1 MFDFI
6 RQHKKI
12 MQILLIILIFPSFV
26 LFGIDGY
33 KRFNSSGE
41 VVASVDG
48 VDISKE
54 EWEKSHQS
62 EIQRMRASMPTI
74 DVSMFDTPAIK
85 YGVLER
91 LVQSRVLEASAK
103 KLNLKVSDQKVA
115 QSIAE
120 MEVLASIKKPD
131 GSLDIE
137 KYRQLLAAQGMT
149 PEIFESRMRSDVAV
163 KQVVTGVTQSS
174 VTFPSQMEVALD
186 AFYQQ
191 REVQIAIF
199 SASDYL
205 GEAKPTDEEVLK
217 YFNAHKEEFKSLESA
232 DIEYVVLSQEAI
244 EKTITVS
251 EAELKSYFEQN
262 QSNLAAKEERKA
274 SHILINAPKEM
285 NEADRAKAKE
295 KALSLL
301 DMVKKSPAQFADI
314 AKKNSQD
321 PGSAVNGGDLG
332 FFARGAMVK
341 PFEDAAFNLKKG
353 EISGLVQS
361 DFGFHI
367 IQLTDIKSA
376 SGANFSQ
383 MRSGLEA
390 ELKKQLAQKK
400 YAEIAEQ
407 FTNMVYEQADSF
419 KAVAQKFKLDI
430 QTAAGVSKDINADKK
445 TAWANPNVLK
455 AVFSP
460 ESIKS
465 LRNTEA
471 MEIAPNTLIS
481 VRITKHYPANY
492 LSLEEVKPML
502 VQTVLNEKALSL
514 AKKDGATKLEQ
525 WKKTPDKAELQA
537 PVALSR
543 DQNLKLPGNL
553 VDEAMRANP
562 EKLPVMIG
570 VDLGAKGFGIVKVNK
585 MLPSANNPTKTPELR
600 QRFIKSWSTAENLAY
615 FSYLKDILK
624 VSLKEPSPDLVKPSK

>member
-6 RQHKKI
+6 RNHKKI

-33 KRFNSSGE
+33 KRFNGKGE

-48 VDISKE
+48 VDISRE
-54 EWEKSHQS
+54 EWEKSHEN
-62 EIQRMRASMPTI
+62 EIARMRASMPTI

-91 LVQSRVLEASAK
+91 LVQSKVLEASAR
-103 KLNLKVSDQKVA
+103 KLNVKVSDQKVA

-131 GSLDIE
+131 GSLDLE

-149 PEIFESRMRSDVAV
+149 PEIFENRMRSDAAI

-205 GEAKPTDEEVLK
+205 ADAKPTDEEIEK
-217 YFNAHKEEFKSLESA
+217 YFNSHKEEFKSLESA
-232 DIEYVVLSQEAI
+232 DIEYVVLSQETI
-244 EKTITVS
+244 EKTISVS
-251 EAELKSYFEQN
+251 EAELKSYFDQN
-262 QSNLAAKEERKA
+262 QSNLAAKEERRA
-274 SHILINAPKEM
+274 SHILVNAPKEM
-285 NEADRAKAKE
+285 NDADKAKAKE
-295 KALSLL
+295 KALALL
-301 DMVKKSPAQFADI
+301 ESVKKSPAQFAEI

-321 PGSAVNGGDLG
+321 PGSAANGGDLG

-341 PFEDAAFNLKKG
+341 PFEEAAFSLKKG
-353 EISGLVQS
+353 DISGLVQS
-361 DFGFHI
+361 DFGYHI
-367 IQLTDIKSA
+367 IQLTDVKSA
-376 SGANFSQ
+376 SSANFVQ
-383 MRSGLEA
+383 MRSVLET

-407 FTNMVYEQADSF
+407 FTNMVYEQADNF
-419 KAVAQKFKLDI
+419 KGVAQKLKLDI
-430 QTAAGVSKDINADKK
+430 QTASGVSKDINADKK
-445 TAWANPNVLK
+445 TPWANPNVLK
-455 AVFSP
+455 AIFSS
-460 ESIKS
+460 ESIKN
-465 LRNTEA
+465 LRNSEA

-481 VRITKHYPANY
+481 VRITKHNPANY

-514 AKKDGATKLEQ
+514 AKKDGAAKLAL
-525 WKKTPDKAELQA
+525 WKTSPDKAELQA
-537 PVALSR
+537 AVALSR
-543 DQNLKLPGNL
+543 DQNSKLPGNL

-562 EKLPVMIG
+562 DKLPVMMG
-570 VDLGAKGFGIVKVNK
+570 VDLGAKGYGIVKVNK
-585 MLPSANNPTKTPELR
+585 MLASASNPTKTPELR

-615 FSYLKDILK
+615 FSYLKDILR
-624 VSLKEPSPDLVKPSK
+624 VTLKEPPPNGAKQAK

>member
-6 RQHKKI
+6 RNHKKI

-26 LFGIDGY
+26 LFGLDGY
-33 KRFNSSGE
+33 QRLDEKGE
-41 VVASVDG
+41 AVASVDG
-48 VDISKE
+48 VDISRN
-54 EWEKSHQS
+54 EWDQSHQN
-62 EIQRMRASMPTI
+62 EISRMRTSMPNI

-91 LVQSRVLEASAK
+91 LVQSKVLEASAK
-103 KLNLKVSDQKVA
+103 KLNLVVSDQKIA

-120 MEVLASIKKPD
+120 MEVLASIKKAD
-131 GSLDIE
+131 GSLDLE

-149 PEIFESRMRSDVAV
+149 PEVFENRMRSEAAI

-205 GEAKPTDEEVLK
+205 ADAKPTDEEVEK
-217 YFNAHKEEFKSLESA
+217 YFIARKEDYKSLETV
-232 DIEYVVLSQEAI
+232 DIEFVVLSQESI
-244 EKTITVS
+244 EKTVSVS
-251 EAELKSYFEQN
+251 EAELKAYFDQN
-262 QSNLAAKEERKA
+262 QSNLAAKEERRA
-274 SHILINAPKEM
+274 SHILVNAPKEL
-285 NEADRAKAKE
+285 NDADKVKAKE
-295 KALSLL
+295 KALSIL
-301 DMVKKSPAQFADI
+301 DAVKKSPAQFADI

-321 PGSAVNGGDLG
+321 PGSAESGGDLG

-376 SGANFSQ
+376 SSANFAQ
-383 MRSGLEA
+383 MRASLEV

-407 FTNMVYEQADSF
+407 FTNMVYEQSDSY
-419 KAVAQKFKLDI
+419 KSVAQKLKLDI
-430 QTAAGVSKDINADKK
+430 QTASAVSNESNADPK
-445 TAWANPNVLK
+445 TPWANPNVMK
-455 AVFSP
+455 TVFSS

-465 LRNTEA
+465 LRNSEA
-471 MEIAPNTLIS
+471 IEIAPNTLLS
-481 VRITKHYPANY
+481 VRVTKHYPATY

-502 VQTVLNEKALSL
+502 VQTVLNEKALTL
-514 AKKDGATKLEQ
+514 AKKDGAAKLAL
-525 WKKTPDKAELQA
+525 WKASPEKAQLQA
-537 PVALSR
+537 AVALSR

-562 EKLPVMIG
+562 DKLPVMMG
-570 VDLGAKGFGIVKVNK
+570 VDLGAKGYGIVKVNK
-585 MLPSANNPTKTPELR
+585 MLASAMNPTKTPELR
-600 QRFIKSWSTAENLAY
+600 QRFVKSWSTAENLAY

-624 VSLKEPSPDLVKPSK
+624 VTFKEPPPNGAKQNK

>member
-33 KRFNSSGE
+33 KGSNEKGD

-48 VDISKE
+48 IDITKQ
-54 EWEKSHQS
+54 EWEKSHEN
-62 EIQRMRASMPTI
+62 EIQRMRASMPNI
-74 DVSMFDTPAIK
+74 DVSMFDTPEIK

-91 LVQSRVLEASAK
+91 LVQSKVLEASVN
-103 KLNLKVSDQKVA
+103 KLNIKVSDQKVA

-131 GSLDIE
+131 GTLDLE
-137 KYRQLLAAQGMT
+137 RYRQLLAAQGMS
-149 PEIFESRMRSDVAV
+149 PEMFENRMRSDVAV

-174 VTFPSQMEVALD
+174 LAFPSQMQA
-186 AFYQQ
+186 AFEAFLQQ

-205 GEAKPTDEEVLK
+205 ADAKPTDDEVLK
-217 YFNAHKEEFKSLESA
+217 FFNANKEDYKSLESV
-232 DIEYVVLSQEAI
+232 DVEYVVLSQDAV

-251 EAELKSYFEQN
+251 DADLKNYFDQN
-262 QSNLAAKEERKA
+262 QSNLAAKEERRA
-274 SHILINAPKEM
+274 SHILINAPKDLNSSDM
-285 NEADRAKAKE
+285 AKAKE
-295 KALSLL
+295 KAMTLL
-301 DMVKKSPAQFADI
+301 ASVKKSPSQFADI

-321 PGSAVNGGDLG
+321 PGSAANGGDLG

-341 PFEDAAFNLKKG
+341 PFEDAAFSMKKG

-367 IQLTDIKSA
+367 IQLVDVKTADA
-376 SGANFSQ
+376 ANFAQ
-383 MRSGLEA
+383 MRSSLET

-400 YAEIAEQ
+400 YAEVAEQ

-419 KAVAQKFKLDI
+419 KSAADKLKLDI
-430 QTAAGVSKDINADKK
+430 QTASGISKETNPDP
-445 TAWANPNVLK
+445 TSPWANSNVLK
-455 AVFSP
+455 TVFSP
-460 ESIKS
+460 ESIKGQKNS
-465 LRNTEA
+465 EA
-471 MEIAPNTLIS
+471 IEIAPNMLIS
-481 VRITKHYPANY
+481 VRVTKHYPATY
-492 LSLEEVKPML
+492 LSFEEVKPVL
-502 VQTVLNEKALSL
+502 VQTVLNDKALGL
-514 AKKDGATKLEQ
+514 AKRDGAAKLDL
-525 WKKTPDKAELQA
+525 WKKSPEKAELQT

-553 VDEAMRANP
+553 VNEALRANP
-562 EKLPVMIG
+562 DKLPVLLG
-570 VDLGAKGFGIVKVNK
+570 VDLGAKGYGIVKVNK
-585 MLPSANNPTKTPELR
+585 MLPTANDPSKMPELK
-600 QRFIKSWSTAENLAY
+600 QRFVKSWSTAENLAY
-615 FSYLKDILK
+615 FSYLKAILK
-624 VSLKEPSPDLVKPSK
+624 VTIKEPAPGDAKSGK